1 MKIFFL
7 SIFLA
12 LFLFSNENKETI
24 QVEIL
29 EKIFKNISV
38 GKKIV
43 IWSDNKK
50 LLNEFDNK
58 AHFSTTQKCHNA
70 SIIVLEDKKNLKED
84 FCDKAIFVLNYELLK
99 EIPKSFGSMFWKK
112 GRPNIVIIES
122 RTKEQNISVSN
133 KLDMYV
139 EEKLW

>member
-7 SIFLA
+7 SILLA
-12 LFLFSNENKETI
+12 LSLFSGQSKESL

-29 EKIFKNISV
+29 EKIFQSISLDE
-38 GKKIV
+38 KI
-43 IWSDNKK
+43 IIYSDNEKIIQ
-50 LLNEFDNK
+50 EFNKK
-58 AHFSTTQKCHNA
+58 AHFSTTQECRKA

-84 FCDKAIFVLNYELLK
+84 FCDKAIFVLKYELLK

-122 RTKEQNISVSN
+122 RTKEQNISLSN
-133 KLDMYV
+133 DLRMYV
-139 EEKLW
+139 EETIW

>member
-29 EKIFKNISV
+29 ENIFKNISL

-50 LLNEFDNK
+50 LLHEFDNK
-58 AHFSTTQKCHNA
+58 AHFSTTQKCHMA

-133 KLDMYV
+133 QLDMYL
-139 EEKLW
+139 EEKIW